1 MQIWVETR
9 ERQEVSAFL
18 DEECKTLTQSL
29 TTNKIS
35 TSVAKAILL
44 RHQWDQNEAKQAIKA
59 KKYILCDQLNSIPNK
74 DQTECEGNIL
84 GLGSVLNEF
93 SVCGMDDFDDF
104 LSPRCGHKYCFQCW
118 KYHTINRLQQRLDV
132 CCMDRSCKL
141 VLTGPSRRSFPS
153 VILYTARSV

>member
-1 MQIWVETR
+1 METR

-35 TSVAKAILL
+35 ISVAKAILL

-74 DQTECEGNIL
+74 DQTECEGRTVIR
-84 GLGSVLNEF
+84 GHRVSAKRFF
-93 SVCGMDDFDDF
+93 SLRNG
-104 LSPRCGHKYCFQCW
+104 
-118 KYHTINRLQQRLDV
+118 
-132 CCMDRSCKL
+132 
-141 VLTGPSRRSFPS
+141 
-153 VILYTARSV
+153 